1 VSGPLVAL
9 LIALVGSVAAAA
21 GRECGDAPH
30 PLEYRNPLLQQRL
43 AGALRSAGMSAA
55 LRDRALAVALVDLS
69 RPGEIYYAGL
79 NDEIY
84 YAGLNDDHMMYAAS
98 LPKIGILLALTG
110 ALDRGEVAWDDSFR
124 WRITKMITISSN
136 ADATWAAKL
145 VGLRGIARVLR
156 DPRYCLYDMKHGG
169 VWVGRAFEKG
179 GESYRDPL
187 KAISHGASARQV
199 ARFYV
204 MLDRGKLVSPHW
216 SAWMRE
222 RMAPPEYFHK
232 FVRALRGRSGL
243 RFLARKSGTWQQFHS
258 DSALIQHGSARYILV
273 GLAEHPEGEHLMEE
287 LARIADDIVV
297 TGRHRRWMAPP
308 TAAGRSS

>member
-1 VSGPLVAL
+1 MLRPLIAL
-9 LIALVGSVAAAA
+9 LIALAASVAPAA
-21 GRECGDAPH
+21 GRECGGSPF
-30 PLEYRNPLLQQRL
+30 PLDHRHPLLQQRL
-43 AGALRSAGMSAA
+43 AAALRSAGMSAA
-55 LRDRALAVALVDLS
+55 LRNRTLAVALVDLS
-69 RPGEIYYAGL
+69 RPG
-79 NDEIY
+79 EIY

-98 LPKIGILLALTG
+98 LPKIGILLALTE

-156 DPRYCLYDMKHGG
+156 DPRYCLYDMQHGG

-187 KAISHGASARQV
+187 KAISHGASARQA
-199 ARFYV
+199 ARFYL
-204 MLDRGKLVSPHW
+204 MLDRGALVSRHW

-232 FVRALRGRSGL
+232 FVRALRERPGV
-243 RFLARKSGTWQQFHS
+243 RFLARKSGTWQHFHS
-258 DSALIQHGSARYILV
+258 DSALIQHASARYILV
-273 GLAEHPEGEHLMEE
+273 GLAEHAEGEHLMQE
-287 LARIADDIVV
+287 LAHIADDIVV
-297 TGRHRRWMAPP
+297 AGHHRNWISRP
-308 TAAGRSS
+308 TAAGRGS

>member
-1 VSGPLVAL
+1 MPAVSRPLVAI
-9 LIALVGSVAAAA
+9 LIALVGSVAPAA

-30 PLEYRNPLLQQRL
+30 PLEHRNPLLQQRL
-43 AGALRSAGMSAA
+43 AGAMGRAGMSAA
-55 LRDRALAVALVDLS
+55 LRDRSLAVALVDLS
-69 RPGEIYYAGL
+69 RPG
-79 NDEIY
+79 EIY

-98 LPKIGILLALTG
+98 LPKIGILLALTE

-136 ADATWAAKL
+136 ADANWAAKL

-156 DPRYCLYDMKHGG
+156 DPRYCLYDMEHGG
-169 VWVGRAFEKG
+169 LWVGRAFEKG

-216 SAWMRE
+216 SAWMQE

-232 FVRALRGRSGL
+232 FVLALRGRSGL
-243 RFLARKSGTWQQFHS
+243 QFLARKSGTWQKFHS

-297 TGRHRRWMAPP
+297 TGRHRRWVAPP
-308 TAAGRSS
+308 RVAGRNS